1 MNPRQPVFLD
11 TSALYAIKDRDD
23 AHHRAAMD
31 FFTGFTGQFITTNF
45 IASETITLALHKLG
59 HRAAR
64 ELGEDLWAQRYARI
78 IYVSKSDQ
86 HAAWELFK
94 KYDDKGFSFTDCTSF
109 VVMER
114 LGLLYA
120 FTFDEHFE
128 QTGRFIRLPRV

>member
-1 MNPRQPVFLD
+1 MKQPHLVFVDSSAWFALKD
-11 TSALYAIKDRDD
+11 TKDPHHDMAIQFLT
-23 AHHRAAMD
+23 A
-31 FFTGFTGQFITTNF
+31 FTGKLLTTNF
-45 IASETITLALHKLG
+45 VIDETITLTLYRLG
-59 HRAAR
+59 YPVAR
-64 ELGEDLWAQRYARI
+64 ELGEELWAGKYANV